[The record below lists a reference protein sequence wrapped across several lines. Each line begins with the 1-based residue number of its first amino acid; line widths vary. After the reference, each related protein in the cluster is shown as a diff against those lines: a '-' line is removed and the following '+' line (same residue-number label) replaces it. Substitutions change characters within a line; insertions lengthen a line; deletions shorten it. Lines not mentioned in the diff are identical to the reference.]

1 MLKSTTSENMVIFA
15 FFGYFEGFRPI
26 ISNKKLCSCLLLPE
40 KKILSYISLFYHK
53 FENSSFLTFST
64 FSDPHTRGKFQIGMY
79 KSMYLRG
86 STIRYA
92 KSPNSPPPTVIS
104 CTPSLPY
111 QFTISKFVLAYSY
124 ACYFHSFLKIVEPLY
139 IQLP

>member
-92 KSPNSPPPTVIS
+92 KSPKFPPPYCNHLYSNTPILVHYFQNLYWPIHMLAIFTV
-104 CTPSLPY
+104 
-111 QFTISKFVLAYSY
+111 F
-124 ACYFHSFLKIVEPLY
+124 
-139 IQLP
+139 

>member
-26 ISNKKLCSCLLLPE
+26 ISNKKLCSRLLLP
-40 KKILSYISLFYHK
+40 KTNILSYISLFYHK

-92 KSPNSPPPTVIS
+92 KSPNSPPPYCNQLYSITPILVHYFQI
-104 CTPSLPY
+104 CTGLFICLLFS
-111 QFTISKFVLAYSY
+111 QFFED
-124 ACYFHSFLKIVEPLY
+124 C
-139 IQLP
+139 

>member
-26 ISNKKLCSCLLLPE
+26 ISNKKLCSRLLLPE
-40 KKILSYISLFYHK
+40 KNILSYISLFYHK

-64 FSDPHTRGKFQIGMY
+64 FSDPHTRGKFQIGIY

-92 KSPNSPPPTVIS
+92 KSPNPPPPFLLQS
-104 CTPSLPY
+104 
-111 QFTISKFVLAYSY
+111 FVLQ
-124 ACYFHSFLKIVEPLY
+124 HSHISSLFPNLY
-139 IQLP
+139 WSIHMLAKFTVF